1 MEYSY
6 HRELKH
12 NYLII
17 KNSEEESDKNTLYQ
31 LKILENRKLTGFV
44 PCDLRNINNE
54 SFLYYEINSM
64 QSIKDCF
71 AVRKMSYEDLV
82 RLLEAVKRTIDGLSE
97 YLLGMENV
105 ILDGRSIF
113 MDLSSDEF
121 KFMYYPFAHENKSL
135 GAFADELFDLVDQED
150 QKAIEMIYDFCDQAQ
165 NEGVLVLECIEH
177 LLEKNTV
184 SKPVEEPHIVET
196 FSESFEEESEE
207 KEDHIVKNQK
217 NNVKIQMI
225 FAVLFLGVVASMVYI
240 RGNYILNKEE
250 NILSIIV
257 LVVSMLTGLTAFFT
271 GIKELLQKKDS
282 LSERDYESKEADKNE
297 WLEDECNIEESID
310 MKTYQNTLKVTSGV
324 TKERG
329 YGETMVLNDDTEK
342 ALTLYSRNT
351 DKTVRISLDCLPI
364 VLGKM
369 EGCVDKVIN
378 DASIS
383 RIHCRFSQNEK
394 GNIVITDLNSTNGTY
409 RNGLKIKPQIE
420 QEIEEGDELRIG
432 RICFDCR

>member
-44 PCDLRNINNE
+44 TCDLRNINNE

-165 NEGVLVLECIEH
+165 NEGLLVLECIEH

-271 GIKELLQKKDS
+271 GVKELLQKKDS